1 MFLISF
7 ACNEFLWLFWNS
19 VKVDITELITNIQN
33 LRNLIGRENFNIYRI
48 IFSVSILLPL
58 SKENRI
64 LLIYENE
71 LIIYQLAII

>member
-1 MFLISF
+1 MS
-7 ACNEFLWLFWNS
+7 FLWLFWNS

-33 LRNLIGRENFNIYRI
+33 LRNLIGRENFNVYRI

-71 LIIYQLAII
+71 LIIYQLTII

>member
-1 MFLISF
+1 MS
-7 ACNEFLWLFWNS
+7 FLWLFWNS
-19 VKVDITELITNIQN
+19 VKVDTTELITNIQN
-33 LRNLIGRENFNIYRI
+33 LRNLIGRENFNVYRI

-71 LIIYQLAII
+71 LIIYQLTII

>member
-1 MFLISF
+1 MS
-7 ACNEFLWLFWNS
+7 FLWLFWNS
-19 VKVDITELITNIQN
+19 VKADITELITDMQN
-33 LRNLIGRENFNIYRI
+33 LRNLIGREKFNVYRI

-71 LIIYQLAII
+71 LIIYQLTII